1 MRGGCVLRTGCCNYI
16 IKKSVTNREQKMT
29 KYEMILSVYH
39 THSISVTA
47 EKYNYTQSAIS
58 QAIKSFEQE
67 LGLPLFKR
75 TKNGMLPIS
84 NTEEII
90 RELRTICDAENRIAD
105 IASNLTSLK
114 NGYIHIGTIKSI
126 AYNWLPSMV
135 KNFSKK
141 YPNIHFKISMG
152 SSSQLH
158 DKLDQ
163 NEVDCIFVS
172 NYLLPDNLEFYP
184 MDTDELML
192 LTARNHPLADKL
204 KVNLTDIKDE
214 NYIYSEDGFDFEAG
228 GIFEQNDIHPTVLYQ
243 LDDDVAVQKMVSDGM
258 GISVLPKLLLSNP
271 PFDICIRPFT
281 EHYKRTLG
289 VAYLKD
295 SELNPA
301 TEAFLE
307 YVKEWKS
314 NKGEQRR

>member
-1 MRGGCVLRTGCCNYI
+1 
-16 IKKSVTNREQKMT
+16 MT

-58 QAIKSFEQE
+58 QAIKSFEKE

-135 KNFSKK
+135 RIFQKNIQIFILK
-141 YPNIHFKISMG
+141 YQWEVLRSFMISWIRMRW
-152 SSSQLH
+152 
-158 DKLDQ
+158 
-163 NEVDCIFVS
+163 IVS
-172 NYLLPDNLEFYP
+172 LCP
-184 MDTDELML
+184 
-192 LTARNHPLADKL
+192 
-204 KVNLTDIKDE
+204 I
-214 NYIYSEDGFDFEAG
+214 
-228 GIFEQNDIHPTVLYQ
+228 
-243 LDDDVAVQKMVSDGM
+243 
-258 GISVLPKLLLSNP
+258 
-271 PFDICIRPFT
+271 ICFRIIWNFIRWI
-281 EHYKRTLG
+281 RM
-289 VAYLKD
+289 
-295 SELNPA
+295 N
-301 TEAFLE
+301 
-307 YVKEWKS
+307 
-314 NKGEQRR
+314 